1 MRIALN
7 VSAPSADS
15 SCAASW
21 ALLAMQLANQ
31 QRPVKATVRAFKSS
45 PEI

>member
-7 VSAPSADS
+7 VSAPSDS
-15 SCAASW
+15 SCATSW

-45 PEI
+45 PEN